1 MTVSRLLDEM
11 TVDEYT
17 DWQAYD
23 RVEGLSDWRQDV
35 RMAKGFAALMSMHLK
50 KGSRGISPNE
60 LMPNLDEKY
69 KQRDDWKSVQAAFIA
84 MTGGING

>member
-1 MTVSRLLDEM
+1 
-11 TVDEYT
+11 
-17 DWQAYD
+17 
-23 RVEGLSDWRQDV
+23 
-35 RMAKGFAALMSMHLK
+35 MSMHLK